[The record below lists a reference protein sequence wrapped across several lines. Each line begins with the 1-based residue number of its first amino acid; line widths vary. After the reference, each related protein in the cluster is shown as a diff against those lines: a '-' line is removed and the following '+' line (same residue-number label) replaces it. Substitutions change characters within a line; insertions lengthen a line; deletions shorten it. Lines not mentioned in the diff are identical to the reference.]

1 MGIEEIRAALA
12 RRVMERGRQAAVELR
27 VLDVVR
33 CLQELLG
40 LLPEDEVEQFRQEIQ
55 TWKDR

>member
-12 RRVMERGRQAAVELR
+12 RRVMERGRQAAVESR

-55 TWKDR
+55 TCGEL